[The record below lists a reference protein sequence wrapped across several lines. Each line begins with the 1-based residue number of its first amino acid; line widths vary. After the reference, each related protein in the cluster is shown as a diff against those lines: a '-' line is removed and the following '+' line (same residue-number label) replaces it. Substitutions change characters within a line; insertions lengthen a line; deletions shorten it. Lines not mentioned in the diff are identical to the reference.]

1 MIAVSSNEVV
11 IERLP
16 EQLGLDANRMQI
28 MKVQLVFLLLS
39 SYIDLEFFV

>member
-28 MKVQLVFLLLS
+28 MKVHSLLLFS
-39 SYIDLEFFV
+39 LLILT